1 MTSYYTCFMMC
12 FNKNIIRNSGNV
24 NGYNFVNC
32 SNEGLLTP
40 PFVVKCFTKN
50 PCNCIG
56 RIVKNTSI

>member
-32 SNEGLLTP
+32 SNEGLLTTIN
-40 PFVVKCFTKN
+40 KIITHA
-50 PCNCIG
+50 
-56 RIVKNTSI
+56 IV